1 MSPLGAM
8 HFSLFGQPKREEV
21 KSMAKKLHNNREN
34 QDRPKH
40 PFKRIALCVYAI
52 MTWIAGFGGAW
63 KLMDTKIFTPKV
75 DLLDIAL
82 MMIIGLSLL
91 VHVSLDT
98 TKKFRDFNV

>member
-8 HFSLFGQPKREEV
+8 HFSLFGQPKLEEV
-21 KSMAKKLHNNREN
+21 KSMAKKQHNREN
-34 QDRPKH
+34 HDRPKH
-40 PFKRIALCVYAI
+40 PFKRIALCVNAI

-63 KLMDTKIFTPKV
+63 KLMDPKIFTPKV

-98 TKKFRDFNV
+98 TKKFRDFSL